1 MPNKA
6 SNKGHIPIRTCVICK
21 EKGSKCSMHRFVI
34 QKSAILFDEKN
45 ILDGRGYYFCDKEKC
60 RASLDSWLKKAKKK

>member
-6 SNKGHIPIRTCVICK
+6 SNKGHIPVRTCVICR

-34 QKSAILFDEKN
+34 QKGAILFDEKK
-45 ILDGRGYYFCDKEKC
+45 ILEGRGYYFCDKEKC
-60 RASLDSWLKKAKKK
+60 RASLDSWLKKVKKK

>member
-6 SNKGHIPIRTCVICK
+6 SNKGHIPVRTCVICR

-34 QKSAILFDEKN
+34 QKGVIILDEKN
-45 ILDGRGYYFCDKEKC
+45 ILEGRGYYFCDKEKC
-60 RASLDSWLKKAKKK
+60 RASLDSWLKKVKKK